1 MKDESASNLKLNNG
15 SQIAVI
21 GGGPAGSFFSFF
33 ILQMAQR
40 VGLDIKVDIYE
51 PRDFSKPAPHGCN
64 MCGGIVSESL
74 VQNLAAEGINLP
86 TAVVQRSIDSY
97 FLHMEA
103 GSVRIETPLQEKR
116 IAAVHRGA
124 GPKGIKDTTSRSFD
138 GYLLELA
145 TSKGARHVQERVAG
159 ITYEDGR
166 PKINTQS
173 ASPEVYDLLVAAV
186 GLNTSTLKLFK
197 EMKLPYQPPGSTKA
211 YICEFF
217 LGHETIKRY
226 LGSSMHIFLLNI
238 PRLEF
243 SALIPKGS
251 YVTLC
256 LLGQNINKQLVQSF
270 LNDPVVKK
278 CMPPHWEPQEDFC
291 HCSPKINIKSAVQ
304 PFADRTLFIGDCG
317 TSRLYKDG
325 IGAAYR
331 TAKAAAITAIF
342 KGISARDFRESYWKS
357 CKAIN
362 NDNRLGKLI
371 FAFTRQIKKRGFA
384 RRGVWRMVS
393 REQQKDGTRRRMST
407 VLWDTFTG
415 SAPYKN
421 VLMRTIHPSFQGRF
435 LWNMAAGSWHQRKS
449 KKKARMPMYTK
460 FLGKLYR
467 DGEVIVRQGEMGDSI
482 YVIQSGEVEIIQR
495 KDDKEFCLA
504 VLGEGDFFGE
514 MALFEQEVHSATV
527 HALGDVRVLTL
538 EKRNFL
544 RRIHED
550 PSLAFKIM
558 QKMSRRIRELETA
571 LIRKGSSAY

>member
-1 MKDESASNLKLNNG
+1 MSHLKLDNG

-21 GGGPAGSFFSFF
+21 GGGPAGSFFSYFL
-33 ILQMAQR
+33 LQMAQR

-51 PRDFSKPAPHGCN
+51 PRDFSRPAPYGCN

-86 TAVVQRSIDSY
+86 VSVVQRSIDSY
-97 FLHMEA
+97 FLHMSA

-124 GPKGIKDTTSRSFD
+124 GPRGLRETTSRSFD

-145 TSKGARHVQERVAG
+145 LEKGACHIHERVTG
-159 ITYEDGR
+159 IIYSNGK
-166 PKINTQS
+166 PVIKSQS
-173 ASPEVYDLLVAAV
+173 NSEKTYDLMVIAT
-186 GLNTSTLKLFK
+186 GLNTPTLKLF
-197 EMKLPYQPPGSTKA
+197 EQMNLPYKPPGSTKA

-243 SALIPKGS
+243 AAIIPKGT
-251 YVTLC
+251 YATLC
-256 LLGQNINKQLVQSF
+256 LLGDNIDKKLVQDF
-270 LNDPVVKK
+270 LNDERIKQ
-278 CMPPHWEPQEDFC
+278 CMPPHWKPQDDFC
-291 HCSPKINIKSAVQ
+291 HCSPKINIRSAVQ
-304 PFADRTLFIGDCG
+304 PFGDRILFIGDCG

-342 KGISARDFRESYWKS
+342 KGISAIDFRESYWKS
-357 CKAIN
+357 CKSIN
-362 NDNRLGKLI
+362 KDNRLGKLI
-371 FAFTRQIKKRGFA
+371 FFVTRQIKKRDFA
-384 RRGVWRMVS
+384 RRGVWRMVA
-393 REQQKDGTRRRMST
+393 REQQKEGTQRRMSS

-415 SAPYKN
+415 SAPYGN
-421 VLMRTIHPSFQGRF
+421 VLIRTFHPAYLGV
-435 LWNMAAGSWHQRKS
+435 LVWNIAVAIWPFKRK
-449 KKKARMPMYTK
+449 KRKVRMSMYTK
-460 FLGKLYR
+460 SLGKLYH
-467 DGEVIVRQGEMGDSI
+467 DGEVIVHQGEMGDSI
-482 YVIQSGEVEIIQR
+482 YVIQSGQVEVIQR
-495 KDDKEFCLA
+495 KGDKEFGLA
-504 VLGEGDFFGE
+504 VLEEGDFFGE
-514 MALFEQEVHSATV
+514 MALFDQEVHSATY
-527 HALGDVRVLTL
+527 HALGDVTVLTL

-558 QKMSRRIRELETA
+558 QKMSRRIRDLETA
-571 LIRKGSSAY
+571 LIRKGSSDY